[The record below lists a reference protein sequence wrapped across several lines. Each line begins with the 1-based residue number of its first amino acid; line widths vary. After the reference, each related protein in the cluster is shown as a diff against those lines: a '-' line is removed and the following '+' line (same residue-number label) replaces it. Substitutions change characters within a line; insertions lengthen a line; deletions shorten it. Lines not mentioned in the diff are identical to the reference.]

1 MNGSN
6 EKLQI
11 LANER
16 DRLRL
21 ELEFLLHFGRPIC
34 LPNNYGKEVPNEHT
48 V

>member
-6 EKLQI
+6 EKLQQ
-11 LANER
+11 LTDER

-21 ELEFLLHFGRPIC
+21 ELEYLLRFHRPIR
-34 LPNNYGKEVPNEHT
+34 LPSNYGKEVPDAPR